1 MRKERKKK
9 QKTKSALTTVTQ
21 NQSDFSPRE
30 VRASDGGKQLR
41 RNLFWWTIINKTIT
55 CKNYNYELKL

>member
-1 MRKERKKK
+1 MREKREKKK

-21 NQSDFSPRE
+21 NQNDFSPRE

-41 RNLFWWTIINKTIT
+41 RNLF
-55 CKNYNYELKL
+55 